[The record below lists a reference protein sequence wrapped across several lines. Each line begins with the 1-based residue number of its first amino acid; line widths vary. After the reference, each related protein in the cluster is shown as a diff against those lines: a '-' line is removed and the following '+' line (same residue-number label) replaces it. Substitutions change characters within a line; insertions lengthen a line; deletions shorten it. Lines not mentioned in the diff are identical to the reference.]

1 MSPLRIWVTEAKER
15 VWEELWRSQICM
27 ILCFPDGSPHQD
39 VGHLSEQSGF
49 TQLGLN
55 LFFSWEFGQS
65 HI

>member
-1 MSPLRIWVTEAKER
+1 
-15 VWEELWRSQICM
+15 M